1 MLVVVA
7 REGDLTGDELVQL
20 RTGAILSDGRQLFLS
35 LCLAS
40 FSHLRPARSTPVCPS
55 SPPPPE
61 FDFFVGPGAA
71 AAPAGDRGPGERSIS
86 TGGPGRETKRVT
98 PGKVERGGE
107 REPGDSECWACS
119 RRRGI
124 LYFFFFKETRI
135 EPLGPIVRPLG
146 GHEGQG
152 KYASSPAADAHVEAG
167 PRGGGRCNEG
177 VKRLAHDDEREHKR

>member
-20 RTGAILSDGRQLFLS
+20 RTGAILSDGQQLFLS

-40 FSHLRPARSTPVCPS
+40 FSHLRPARLDSRL
-55 SPPPPE
+55 SPPPW
-61 FDFFVGPGAA
+61 FDFFLFSSASRCS
-71 AAPAGDRGPGERSIS
+71 PAGDRGSGERSS
-86 TGGPGRETKRVT
+86 RTGGPGRETKRVT

>member
-55 SPPPPE
+55 SPPPPW
-61 FDFFVGPGAA
+61 FDFFFFGRCS
-71 AAPAGDRGPGERSIS
+71 PAGDRGPGERSIS

-98 PGKVERGGE
+98 RGRSSKAG
-107 REPGDSECWACS
+107 RENQVIASVGLASAA
-119 RRRGI
+119 GVFFI
-124 LYFFFFKETRI
+124 FFFFKETRI

-152 KYASSPAADAHVEAG
+152 KYASSPAADADVEAG

-177 VKRLAHDDEREHKR
+177 VKRIAHDDEREHKR

>member
-1 MLVVVA
+1 MTRGRSSKA
-7 REGDLTGDELVQL
+7 GRENQV
-20 RTGAILSDGRQLFLS
+20 I
-35 LCLAS
+35 AS
-40 FSHLRPARSTPVCPS
+40 
-55 SPPPPE
+55 
-61 FDFFVGPGAA
+61 VGL
-71 AAPAGDRGPGERSIS
+71 APAG
-86 TGGPGRETKRVT
+86 
-98 PGKVERGGE
+98 
-107 REPGDSECWACS
+107 
-119 RRRGI
+119 RGI

>member
-1 MLVVVA
+1 ML
-7 REGDLTGDELVQL
+7 
-20 RTGAILSDGRQLFLS
+20 LSPGKATLPVTSSYSCAPERFFQTDDNCF
-35 LCLAS
+35 CL
-40 FSHLRPARSTPVCPS
+40 CPS
-55 SPPPPE
+55 PRSRTSARPGRLPFVPPLRLPLGLI
-61 FDFFVGPGAA
+61 FFFGRCS
-71 AAPAGDRGPGERSIS
+71 PAGDRGPGERSIS

-98 PGKVERGGE
+98 RGRSSKAG
-107 REPGDSECWACS
+107 RENQVIASVGLASAA
-119 RRRGI
+119 GVFFI
-124 LYFFFFKETRI
+124 FFFFKETRI